1 MITLPPNE
9 QNSSLASTYSILIA
23 LSRPSNCQKFSETP
37 VTSSSIKAAKNFL
50 RNIFHVRP
58 KHMVF
63 IVSSRV
69 RTYLF

>member
-23 LSRPSNCQKFSETP
+23 LSRPSNSQNFSETP
-37 VTSSSIKAAKNFL
+37 VTSSSIKATKNVL
-50 RNIFHVRP
+50 LNIFHVPP

-69 RTYLF
+69 RIYLF